1 MADDELSKEDGS
13 RLAPRLKD
21 FTDRVI
27 VPALVREY
35 LAQSRELA
43 EDQPK
48 VSDPGNLSA
57 VSSGAQGERQPRVSD
72 EKQMRYLIGS
82 VEAGTQFSVS
92 SSRLWASRSWHR
104 HNSMPGT
111 SAVPSCSSTVHQ
123 ER

>member
-82 VEAGTQFSVS
+82 VEAGTQVCGFFSR
-92 SSRLWASRSWHR
+92 RLGFRAWHR
-104 HNSMPGT
+104 HKSM
-111 SAVPSCSSTVHQ
+111 
-123 ER
+123 